1 MRVEDCAYP
10 GGFNR
15 KVNSMLRFICT
26 GLLLAL
32 MSISTQAEEPIRQ
45 LIAKAIEAHG
55 GRAALKE
62 SLCARVTADGVMKF
76 MGKHLPFTLVGTYD
90 LPHSSQT
97 TIKLD
102 FEGKELSL
110 TQSVVNGQVGMKL
123 SGFDLPVDPKLR
135 REILATIRIQHLTKI
150 VPLDQEIASLKLI
163 RDVAVKN
170 TPCSAIQVKDPVN
183 GDILLYFA
191 ADSSLLV
198 KIERVGMG
206 PDQQE
211 GRQEIYLLDHQRN
224 HKIMIPKTIEIYTD
238 GQLTTRTTNYRY
250 EYLQSQSHNQSP

>member
-1 MRVEDCAYP
+1 
-10 GGFNR
+10 
-15 KVNSMLRFICT
+15 MLRMICT
-26 GLLLAL
+26 ILVFAF
-32 MSISTQAEEPIRQ
+32 MTIATQAEEPIRQ
-45 LIAKAIEAHG
+45 LINNAIEAHG
-55 GRAALKE
+55 GRAALE
-62 SLCARVTADGVMKF
+62 AALCARVTADGVMKF

-110 TQSVVNGQVGMKL
+110 TQAVVNGQVTMKL
-123 SGFDLPVDPKLR
+123 SGFDLPVDLKLR
-135 REILATIRIQHLTKI
+135 REILATIRIQYLTKI
-150 VPLDQEIASLKLI
+150 VPLDQEIANLKLI

-170 TPCSAIQVKDPVN
+170 IPCTAVQVKDSVN

-191 ADSSLLV
+191 NDSSLLV
-198 KIERVGMG
+198 KIERVGLG

-250 EYLQSQSHNQSP
+250 EYMQP